1 MIDTSGMSSFLAL
14 KLIGREREKFETNIE
29 NDPTSKR
36 EIAAFRERIGS
47 IGSVEELTE
56 DFEVFSFV
64 MKSFGFED
72 QLYAK
77 GMMKKILVTDPED
90 KSSLAARMNSGAF
103 KVMTETLG
111 FGADGA
117 APESFG
123 KAEWIDEMVARYV
136 DQRVIDTQTEV
147 SKAVGDGLYFEQNA
161 AGMKSWY
168 SVLADERMSA
178 VVRTALGLPDDIGKA
193 DIDAQARMLAKK
205 MDIEDLQ
212 DPQKVQALLSKYAAI
227 EDANNAYQAG
237 QDLIASLFGSSTS
250 SGSWNNVTI
259 DLEAITGWSA
269 PR

>member
-36 EIAAFRERIGS
+36 EIASFRERIGS
-47 IGSVEELTE
+47 ITNVEELTE

-77 GMMKKILVTDPED
+77 GMMKKILVTDPEN
-90 KSSLAARMNSGAF
+90 KGSLAARMNSGAF

-111 FGADGA
+111 FDEEGN
-117 APESFG
+117 APEDFG
-123 KAEWIDEMVARYV
+123 DPKWVDAMVERFV
-136 DQRVIDTQTEV
+136 DQRVIDTQSAV
-147 SKAVGDGLYFEQNA
+147 SETVGDGLYFEQHA
-161 AGMKSWY
+161 SEMKSWY

-178 VVRTALGLPDDIGKA
+178 VVRTALGLPEDIGSA
-193 DIDAQARMLAKK
+193 NIDAQAKLLSKK

-212 DPQKVQALLSKYAAI
+212 DPEKVQQLLNKYAAI
-227 EDANNAYQAG
+227 QDANTAYMAG
-237 QDLIASLFGSSTS
+237 QDLIANLFGSSTS

>member
-14 KLIGREREKFETNIE
+14 KLVGRERDKFETNIE

-36 EIAAFRERIGS
+36 EIAAFRDRIGS
-47 IGSVEELTE
+47 IGSVEALTE

-77 GMMKKILVTDPED
+77 GMMKKILVTDPAE
-90 KSSLAARMNSGAF
+90 KSSLASRMNSGAF
-103 KVMTETLG
+103 KVMAETLG
-111 FGADGA
+111 FGADGT
-117 APESFG
+117 APEDFG
-123 KAEWIDEMVARYV
+123 KAEWVDGMVARYV
-136 DQRVIDTQTEV
+136 DQRLIDTQTAV
-147 SKAVGDGLYFEQNA
+147 SETVGDGLYFEQHA

-178 VVRTALGLPDDIGKA
+178 VVRTALGLPEDIGKA
-193 DIDAQARMLAKK
+193 NIDAQAKLLSKK

-212 DPQKVQALLSKYAAI
+212 DPEKVQALLSKYAAI
-227 EDANNAYQAG
+227 EDANTAYMAG

-250 SGSWNNVTI
+250 SGSWNAVTI
-259 DLEAITGWSA
+259 DLEALTGWSS